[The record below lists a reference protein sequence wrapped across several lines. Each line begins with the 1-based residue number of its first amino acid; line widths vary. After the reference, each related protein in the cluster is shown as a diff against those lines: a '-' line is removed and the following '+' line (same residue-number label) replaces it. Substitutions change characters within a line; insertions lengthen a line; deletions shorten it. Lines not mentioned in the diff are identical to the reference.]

1 MSLGG
6 LKQFWEDVRA
16 GRRPRPTRTSDR
28 RTHKLRVQLD
38 GTFGS
43 DRGRRIN
50 LVIYSNGVIEL
61 RLSKSPRK
69 EVIHASGRI
78 TVRRALPGESGAPG
92 EGAPQESEEGPAARA
107 KQDRSGP
114 SGVSSTERRSHERET
129 QTSQLC

>member
-69 EVIHASGRI
+69 EVIHAVDVYRYA
-78 TVRRALPGESGAPG
+78 VRCRVNRVLLEKARLKKAKKDQRRAQAR
-92 EGAPQESEEGPAARA
+92 QERA
-107 KQDRSGP
+107 
-114 SGVSSTERRSHERET
+114 ERRLIYREEK
-129 QTSQLC
+129 S